1 MTSGREHM
9 RKRLYIGVAGAF
21 GASTR
26 LLVGQLLIVSGS
38 FPVATFLV
46 NIVGTF
52 ILCYIV
58 ERARLGGSLS
68 PLAVT
73 VITTGFLGAFT
84 TFSAVSVE
92 TVELLSD
99 GFFGLAGAYVGS
111 SLLGGLAMATLGF
124 SLARRRTL

>member
-1 MTSGREHM
+1 MRE
-9 RKRLYIGVAGAF
+9 RLYIGVAGAF

-26 LLVGQLLIVSGS
+26 LLIGHLLIVSAS

-46 NIVGTF
+46 NMMGTF

-58 ERARLGGSLS
+58 ERARLLGNLS
-68 PLAVT
+68 SLAVT
-73 VITTGFLGAFT
+73 VITSGFLGAFT

-99 GFFGLAGAYVGS
+99 GFFGLAVAYVFS
-111 SLLGGLAMATLGF
+111 SLVGGLAMAAFGF
-124 SLARRRTL
+124 SLARRLTV

>member
-1 MTSGREHM
+1 MNAGRE
-9 RKRLYIGVAGAF
+9 RLYIGVAGAI

-26 LLVGQLLIVSGS
+26 LLIGQLLIISGS
-38 FPVATFLV
+38 FPVATFTI
-46 NIVGTF
+46 NMIGTI

-58 ERARLGGSLS
+58 ERARLVGSLS

-92 TVELLSD
+92 TVELLRD
-99 GFFGLAGAYVGS
+99 GFHVLAGVYVS
-111 SLLGGLAMATLGF
+111 SSVVGGLAMAALGF
-124 SLARRRTL
+124 LLARRRSS

>member
-1 MTSGREHM
+1 MRE
-9 RKRLYIGVAGAF
+9 RLYIGVAGAF

-26 LLVGQLLIVSGS
+26 LLVGHLLIVSGS

-46 NIVGTF
+46 NMIGTL

-58 ERARLGGSLS
+58 ERARLLGSLS
-68 PLAVT
+68 SLAVT

-84 TFSAVSVE
+84 TFSAVSIE

-99 GFFGLAGAYVGS
+99 ELFVLAVVYVGS
-111 SLLGGLAMATLGF
+111 SLVGGLAMAAFGF
-124 SLARRRTL
+124 SLARRLSA

>member
-1 MTSGREHM
+1 MNAGRE
-9 RKRLYIGVAGAF
+9 RLYIGVAGAI

-26 LLVGQLLIVSGS
+26 LLIGQLLIISGS
-38 FPVATFLV
+38 FPVATFTI
-46 NIVGTF
+46 NMIGTL

-58 ERARLGGSLS
+58 ERARLVGSLS

-92 TVELLSD
+92 TVELLRD
-99 GFFGLAGAYVGS
+99 GFLVLAGVYVGS
-111 SLLGGLAMATLGF
+111 SVVGGLAMAALGF
-124 SLARRRTL
+124 FLARRRSS

>member
-1 MTSGREHM
+1 M

-26 LLVGQLLIVSGS
+26 LLIGQLLIVSGS

-46 NIVGTF
+46 NMVGTF
-52 ILCYIV
+52 VLCYIV
-58 ERARLGGSLS
+58 ERARLGGSLTA
-68 PLAVT
+68 LAVT

-92 TVELLSD
+92 TVELLRD
-99 GFFGLAGAYVGS
+99 GFFVLAGVYVGS
-111 SLLGGLAMATLGF
+111 SLVGGLAMAALGF
-124 SLARRRTL
+124 SFARRRSS

>member
-1 MTSGREHM
+1 MKYGREDM
-9 RKRLYIGVAGAF
+9 RERLYIGVAGAF

-26 LLVGQLLIVSGS
+26 LLIGQLLIVSGS

-46 NIVGTF
+46 NMVGTLV
-52 ILCYIV
+52 LCYIV

-73 VITTGFLGAFT
+73 VITVGFLGAFT

-99 GFFGLAGAYVGS
+99 GFFGLAVAYVSS
-111 SLLGGLAMATLGF
+111 SLIGGLAMAALGF
-124 SLARRRTL
+124 SLARRASS